1 MLKIISFFMGICGF
15 SYEVLLNR
23 SLSTIFGSVVYIQG
37 AVLFSF
43 LLFIGIGALF
53 ADRLRR
59 HLSSIFLI
67 LGVFTVFLFFLWRA
81 DTISLIP
88 KIQSIPVRVILSII
102 LTAPGAFLIGTIIPI
117 LTDLQILNNNSSRK
131 QSFVVTYLFY
141 HLGAGAIIVLLDL
154 WWIPVLGIKA
164 ALLFLATII
173 FIISFIF
180 NKNLFIENGDFHF
193 ERLDS
198 IKYTIFFIGLISG
211 VFQLALLKTHFHFFG
226 PFPENFTFMIA
237 TSVIS
242 LGFSSILI
250 KLGLI
255 NLKRWL
261 IILPIF
267 LVLYLFYIWGGIYG
281 VSYINQSVDLDSG
294 FYDKL
299 LRFIMIFCLYSPAY
313 IIFGCLLPVFHLSDK
328 FNTKAALSINSIA
341 NAIGFLIAM
350 FGFYHILS
358 LKMIIILCVAAV
370 IIYIVVIYRDI
381 NKVVVSS
388 LVAVLFL
395 TVWGSLFKDIVF
407 HFSYRFF
414 ESVPSLNYYL
424 KNALGYKSY
433 RAGGTEVSLIKTQG
447 GDIVVIDGYKTL
459 RLKETIKEQD
469 RWASDTI
476 GENRFEFLVGAM
488 QGYITPEHNNS
499 LILGVGT
506 GITVTAN
513 SLFYK
518 NIDAIEVNK
527 AILSMQNIFN
537 NFNYNLLSRKNVNIH
552 YDDGFN
558 FLINSNKKYDLI
570 VNNVP
575 TPQYSVSAKIWT
587 LDFLRS
593 IKKQLTPQGAYSIWL
608 NGGINPKATKIIL
621 KTMKQEF
628 NNCYLAIIH
637 PMYSNL
643 ICSKTLVD
651 IQQPV
656 SHSDI
661 NNYVSDFKAEDLKYL
676 IFPVKNI
683 KSFDDIPIN
692 TLDRPTLPYYLDP
705 ILSQSWVKN
714 KPWYIFDY
722 VDIDWSRMPD
732 AQDGMLKKRCEI
744 LNQWASIIGGVLP
757 NFCK

>member
-350 FGFYHILS
+350 FGFY
-358 LKMIIILCVAAV
+358 
-370 IIYIVVIYRDI
+370 
-381 NKVVVSS
+381 
-388 LVAVLFL
+388 
-395 TVWGSLFKDIVF
+395 
-407 HFSYRFF
+407 
-414 ESVPSLNYYL
+414 
-424 KNALGYKSY
+424 
-433 RAGGTEVSLIKTQG
+433 
-447 GDIVVIDGYKTL
+447 
-459 RLKETIKEQD
+459 
-469 RWASDTI
+469 
-476 GENRFEFLVGAM
+476 
-488 QGYITPEHNNS
+488 
-499 LILGVGT
+499 
-506 GITVTAN
+506 
-513 SLFYK
+513 
-518 NIDAIEVNK
+518 
-527 AILSMQNIFN
+527 
-537 NFNYNLLSRKNVNIH
+537 NLQRH
-552 YDDGFN
+552 
-558 FLINSNKKYDLI
+558 
-570 VNNVP
+570 
-575 TPQYSVSAKIWT
+575 
-587 LDFLRS
+587 
-593 IKKQLTPQGAYSIWL
+593 
-608 NGGINPKATKIIL
+608 
-621 KTMKQEF
+621 
-628 NNCYLAIIH
+628 
-637 PMYSNL
+637 
-643 ICSKTLVD
+643 
-651 IQQPV
+651 
-656 SHSDI
+656 
-661 NNYVSDFKAEDLKYL
+661 
-676 IFPVKNI
+676 
-683 KSFDDIPIN
+683 
-692 TLDRPTLPYYLDP
+692 
-705 ILSQSWVKN
+705 
-714 KPWYIFDY
+714 
-722 VDIDWSRMPD
+722 
-732 AQDGMLKKRCEI
+732 
-744 LNQWASIIGGVLP
+744 
-757 NFCK
+757 